1 MTEGVEQFEKIIKAF
16 SNIPHNSSEPT
27 WLEICRYPY
36 NRFEEVCSKILAF
49 YFNPKAEHQM
59 KGLWLKSLLSAIKKP
74 EWYEPRHDIKV
85 NTEEYAEGKRI
96 DITIVSDD
104 YVIAIENKINAAL
117 YNPLETYRDYIK
129 KKYHNKKKQA
139 LVVLSLNRI
148 DVKHGFHWC
157 NYKMLFNEVNSI
169 LGHYMT
175 DMNNKYFIFMLDFM
189 KTINNMNNTI
199 SPIER
204 EFFAKNRKS
213 IIKLIERY
221 KEYNECIKIA
231 QEESLYELKR
241 RMNQGQEGPWTV
253 WGKCILTVSFN
264 SEWHRIGIDA
274 YFEEKGGNPTAIF
287 HTKITTW
294 KKEDWYPYREIVLNK
309 LQELK
314 QELKIGYTVLEDNDG
329 DISNRVFVEL
339 NDNCDTVENIVKHLE
354 MVYNMLKTI
363 AEQTKQKSK
372 NIIEKSNSKTC

>member
-1 MTEGVEQFEKIIKAF
+1 
-16 SNIPHNSSEPT
+16 
-27 WLEICRYPY
+27 
-36 NRFEEVCSKILAF
+36 
-49 YFNPKAEHQM
+49 
-59 KGLWLKSLLSAIKKP
+59 
-74 EWYEPRHDIKV
+74 
-85 NTEEYAEGKRI
+85 
-96 DITIVSDD
+96 
-104 YVIAIENKINAAL
+104 
-117 YNPLETYRDYIK
+117 
-129 KKYHNKKKQA
+129 
-139 LVVLSLNRI
+139 
-148 DVKHGFHWC
+148 
-157 NYKMLFNEVNSI
+157 
-169 LGHYMT
+169 
-175 DMNNKYFIFMLDFM
+175 
-189 KTINNMNNTI
+189 
-199 SPIER
+199 
-204 EFFAKNRKS
+204 
-213 IIKLIERY
+213 
-221 KEYNECIKIA
+221 
-231 QEESLYELKR
+231 
-241 RMNQGQEGPWTV
+241 MNQGQEGPWTV